1 MNLSSYYNS
10 LSQMEMGMLVL
21 FVLFLVFDVY
31 PPEAVAAYIDTSIGM
46 VVILLIALYV
56 FMNYSPVVG
65 TVFLLV
71 AYEIVR
77 RAARVNNRVPMML
90 HTPSQDKKDA
100 ELAEM
105 NPTQPTTLEE
115 EMVEKMAP
123 VGKSSIISYTM
134 SEFKPVASD
143 VHNASA
149 L

>member
-31 PPEAVAAYIDTSIGM
+31 PPEAIAAYIDTSIGM
-46 VVILLIALYV
+46 VVILLTALYV

-149 L
+149 I

>member
-1 MNLSSYYNS
+1 MNFASYYNS

-21 FVLFLVFDVY
+21 FVIFLVLDIY
-31 PPEAVAAYIDTSIGM
+31 PPELVASYIDTSVGM
-46 VVILLIALYV
+46 VAVLLTALYV

-65 TVFLLV
+65 VVFLLV

-77 RAARVNNRVPMML
+77 RSARVNNRVPMML
-90 HTPSQDKKDA
+90 HTPSQAKKDA
-100 ELAEM
+100 EMAAM
-105 NPTQPTTLEE
+105 NPAQPESLEE

-134 SEFKPVASD
+134 SEYKPVATD

-149 L
+149 I

>member
-10 LSQMEMGMLVL
+10 LSQIEMGMLVL

-31 PPEAVAAYIDTSIGM
+31 PPEAVAAYIDTSVGM

-105 NPTQPTTLEE
+105 NPAQPTTLEE

>member
-46 VVILLIALYV
+46 VVILLTALYV

>member
-1 MNLSSYYNS
+1 MNFASYYNS

-21 FVLFLVFDVY
+21 FVLFLVLDIY
-31 PPEAVAAYIDTSIGM
+31 PPELVASYIDTSVGM
-46 VVILLIALYV
+46 VIILLTALYV
-56 FMNYSPVVG
+56 FMNYSPIIGV
-65 TVFLLV
+65 VFLLV

-90 HTPSQDKKDA
+90 HTPTQAKKDA
-100 ELAEM
+100 EMAAM
-105 NPTQPTTLEE
+105 NPAQSESLEE

-149 L
+149 I